1 MASSDV
7 AVGNRALTKLGS
19 TRIMTSFDDDTRE
32 ARLIALVYAD
42 MRDSLL
48 REHTWRFAKKRV
60 QLASST
66 NEPLFANN
74 KKYFPLPSDY
84 IRAVTSSDQYVSWEI
99 EGSNILY
106 GGDVFDF
113 VYIARIEDP
122 TKWDVFFT
130 ETLICR
136 IAQEISIPLLGAE
149 SVAIHDRMARLYQ
162 ESLSKARH
170 YGAVEVD
177 SVFVPSEEILAA
189 RYGGYGYPLPYITGQ
204 L

>member
-7 AVGNRALTKLGS
+7 AVANRALTKLGS
-19 TRIMTSFDDDTRE
+19 TRVISSFDDGTRE
-32 ARLIALVYAD
+32 ARLVALVYYD

-66 NEPLFANN
+66 DEPIFTNS
-74 KKYFPLPSDY
+74 KKYFPLPADY

-106 GGDVFDF
+106 GGDTFDL

-130 ETLICR
+130 EALVCR

-149 SVAIHDRMARLYQ
+149 SVGVHDRMAKLYQ
-162 ESLSKARH
+162 ENLSKARH
-170 YGAVEVD
+170 YGSVETD
-177 SVFVPSEEILAA
+177 SLFVPSEEILAA